1 MNKLLLTLL
10 AVSLT
15 ACGPAD
21 PTSRARYNAQLQAQ
35 AETHDYHVVKL
46 FTKDGC
52 TVYRFRDNRDHYFT
66 NCNGA
71 VSETQS
77 HKDGKNT
84 YYYDETIPTAV
95 N

>member
-1 MNKLLLTLL
+1 MNKLLLALL

-21 PTSRARYNAQLQAQ
+21 PNARATHQARLQAQ
-35 AETHDYHVVKL
+35 ADRTDYQIVTL

-52 TVYRFRDNRDHYFT
+52 TLYRFYDMGHYRYFT
-66 NCNGA
+66 SCNGSTA
-71 VSETQS
+71 TEHTA
-77 HKDGKNT
+77 GKSTFN
-84 YYYDETIPTAV
+84 EEIPTAV